1 MMIREQLKAR
11 RLEIKRVKD
20 AVNHLSPCVVKT
32 TVTMS
37 RIKKHLSIKDM
48 SVVIQLL
55 SKGTKEQWKL
65 TSANNGDSNQ
75 LAVYCC
81 VDCVKCIIY
90 YQNSNEGYKCQ
101 SAKYLDNK
109 NNCVKVI
116 N

>member
-1 MMIREQLKAR
+1 MMIREQLRIK
-11 RLEIKRVKD
+11 RLEVKRVKD

-32 TVTMS
+32 AVTMS
-37 RIKKHLSIKDM
+37 RIKKRLSINDM
-48 SVVIQLL
+48 SVVIKLL

-65 TSANNGDSNQ
+65 TSANNIDNDQ

-81 VDCVKCIIY
+81 FDCVKCIIY
-90 YQNSNEGYKCQ
+90 YQNSNDGYKCQ
-101 SAKYLDNK
+101 SAKYLDSK